1 LKEVHFSVFPTAR
14 NQNELKRYA
23 RKWRVGTSIFTSERG
38 FEFIRNLQ
46 TSSHSKEKKHQG
58 RRWL

>member
-1 LKEVHFSVFPTAR
+1 VHFSVFPTAR